1 MSNQFYSLF
10 LFWIG
15 ILLFLT
21 SCGMGSEEKCISL
34 LKNSNAES
42 LDTLVIDSPNRN
54 KIYHAELCLTGELVD
69 TVKLGIH
76 PNFQVMLFPGNYDSL
91 IYKGDWYGD
100 PMVLKTEGGMGSQM
114 EFCAKFFY

>member
-1 MSNQFYSLF
+1 
-10 LFWIG
+10 
-15 ILLFLT
+15 
-21 SCGMGSEEKCISL
+21 MGSEEKCISL

>member
-54 KIYHAELCLTGELVD
+54 KIYHVELRLVGELKEK
-69 TVKLGIH
+69 VKLEIP
-76 PNFQVMLFPGNYDSL
+76 PNFKLDLLPGTYDSL

-100 PMVLKTEGGMGSQM
+100 LCSGVSCLVSI
-114 EFCAKFFY
+114 